1 MKYLVKFLF
10 VIFIIA
16 LTTKMITNHRKY
28 CNSIDSTRTF
38 DIDSKQ
44 TIVVEHVDSVKNL
57 QKNLY
62 I

>member
-16 LTTKMITNHRKY
+16 LTTKMITNHKNH

-38 DIDSKQ
+38 TIDSTQ
-44 TIVVEHVDSVKNL
+44 IIADTIKI
-57 QKNLY
+57 K
-62 I
+62 